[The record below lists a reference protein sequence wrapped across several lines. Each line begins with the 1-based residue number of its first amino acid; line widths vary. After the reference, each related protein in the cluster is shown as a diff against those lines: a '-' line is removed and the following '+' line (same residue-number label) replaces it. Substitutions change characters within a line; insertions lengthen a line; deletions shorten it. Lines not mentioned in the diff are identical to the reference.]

1 MSDAY
6 SHSSVA
12 GKVAVITG
20 GAQGIGE
27 AVARLLAARGAKG
40 VVLVDRQK
48 AKGEAVAAS
57 LTELGTRTIFVE
69 TDLADHEQV
78 KRVIPAVDAAF
89 GQVDVLCNIAGL
101 TDRGTLLDTDL
112 ALFDRM
118 FAVNIRAPFFL
129 MQDAVKL
136 MRRDKIEGTIVNMLS
151 VNAHVGGQNLAAYS
165 ASKAAL
171 LNLTKNTANAHNL
184 DRIRANGILLGWADT
199 PGEHETLRKFHGAGD
214 DWLEKAEASRPFGK
228 LLKPE
233 DIARMVAFLASPE
246 SSPMT
251 GSVIDYEQT
260 VFGGNLPL
268 KPAYPNRGGSAV
280 I

>member
-6 SHSSVA
+6 SHSSVT
-12 GKVAVITG
+12 GKVAVVTG

-27 AVARLLAARGAKG
+27 ATARLLAARGAAG
-40 VVLVDRQK
+40 IVLVDRRK
-48 AKGEAVAAS
+48 AQGEAVAAA
-57 LTELGTRTIFVE
+57 LGDAGTRAIFVE
-69 TDLADHEQV
+69 ADLADHEQV
-78 KRVIPAVDAAF
+78 QRVVPAADAAF
-89 GQVDVLCNIAGL
+89 GRVDILCNIAGL

-112 ALFDRM
+112 ELFERM

-136 MRRDKIEGTIVNMLS
+136 MRRDGIEGTIVNMLS
-151 VNAHVGGQNLAAYS
+151 VNAHVGGPNLAAYS

-171 LNLTKNTANAHNL
+171 LNLTRNTANAHNL
-184 DRIRANGILLGWADT
+184 DRIRVNGILLGWADT

-228 LLKPE
+228 LLKPD

-251 GSVIDYEQT
+251 GAVIDYEQT
-260 VFGGNLPL
+260 VFGGHLPL
-268 KPAYPNRGGSAV
+268 KPAYPSADGAPV

>member
-12 GKVAVITG
+12 GKVAVVTG

-27 AVARLLAARGAKG
+27 ATARLLAARGARG
-40 VVLVDRQK
+40 IVLVDRRK
-48 AKGEAVAAS
+48 EKGEAVAAS
-57 LTELGTRTIFVE
+57 LNEAGTKAIFVE
-69 TDLADHEQV
+69 TDLAVHEQV
-78 KRVIPAVDAAF
+78 QRVIPAADAAF
-89 GQVDVLCNIAGL
+89 GQVDILCNIAGL

-112 ALFDRM
+112 ELFDRM
-118 FAVNIRAPFFL
+118 FAINLRAPFFL
-129 MQDAVKL
+129 MQDAVRL
-136 MRRDKIEGTIVNMLS
+136 MQRDKLEGTIVNMLS

-165 ASKAAL
+165 ASKAGL
-171 LNLTKNTANAHNL
+171 TNLTKNTANAHNL
-184 DRIRANGILLGWADT
+184 DRIRVNGILLGWADT
-199 PGEHETLRKFHGAGD
+199 PGEHETLKKFHGAGD

-228 LLKPE
+228 LLKPD

-260 VFGGNLPL
+260 VFGGHLPL
-268 KPAYPNRGGSAV
+268 KPAYPNRGGGAD
-280 I
+280 